1 MILMRRSCSK
11 SFLVLLLFFPSV
23 LLPAELDDAIKAIVA
38 TYQSALDALARGDA
52 EAALRMD
59 TDDWTT
65 HVVGQQPRTKQ
76 QNAIYVRQDPKG
88 QALPAG
94 WTVFWRPDYEHHG
107 TGNGLQLYDVQL
119 KGTEAI
125 VLGLIGGTHIE
136 KIDGTDHQV
145 WQGSHIRDTWVKT
158 SAGWRRHMHEK
169 LTINERMVDGKTAP
183 ADR

>member
-1 MILMRRSCSK
+1 MLS
-11 SFLVLLLFFPSV
+11 LLFFSSV

-38 TYQSALDALARGDA
+38 TYQSTLDALGRGDA

-65 HVVGQQPRTKQ
+65 RVVGQQPRTKQ
-76 QNAIYVRQDPKG
+76 QNAIYVRQNPKG
-88 QALPAG
+88 QALPPG
-94 WTVFWRPDYEHHG
+94 WTVFWRPDYEHQG

-136 KIDGTDHQV
+136 KIDGADHEV

-158 SAGWRRHMHEK
+158 AAGWQRRIHEK